1 MYDILYMWNQ
11 KENDTNEL
19 IHKKR
24 KKKKR
29 THSQNRNR
37 LTENK
42 LRVARSWGGRMRRR
56 DS

>member
-1 MYDILYMWNQ
+1 MISCICGIKKKMIQMNLFTK
-11 KENDTNEL
+11 KE
-19 IHKKR
+19 
-24 KKKKR
+24 KKKR

-37 LTENK
+37 LTENN